1 MRHNSL
7 PPRRLLAIVGPGEDA
22 PAQAISD
29 AERMGE
35 LAARAGWV
43 VLCGGRN
50 AGVMAAAARGAARGR
65 GLSIGL
71 LPSED
76 ERDVAPEL
84 TVALATGLGEARNA
98 VLARSCHAMAV
109 CGMNAGTAS
118 EVALALKAGKPVVL
132 VRPERTA
139 EEFVRLLSA
148 DGVYVA
154 ADAEAALA
162 LLTTSS

>member
-1 MRHNSL
+1 
-7 PPRRLLAIVGPGEDA
+7 
-22 PAQAISD
+22 
-29 AERMGE
+29 
-35 LAARAGWV
+35 
-43 VLCGGRN
+43 
-50 AGVMAAAARGAARGR
+50 MAAAARGAARGG

-76 ERDVAPEL
+76 EHNVAPEL

-98 VLARSCHAMAV
+98 VLARSCHAMVV

-132 VRPERTA
+132 LRPERTT

-148 DGVYVA
+148 GEVNVA
-154 ADAEAALA
+154 ADAEAVLA
-162 LLTTSS
+162 LLTTNS

>member
-1 MRHNSL
+1 MSVR
-7 PPRRLLAIVGPGEDA
+7 PPRGLLAIAGPGEGA
-22 PAQAISD
+22 SEAAIAD
-29 AERMGE
+29 AERIGE
-35 LAARAGWV
+35 LAARAGWA

-50 AGVMAAAARGAARGR
+50 AGVMAAAARGAARGG

-76 ERDVAPEL
+76 DRDVAPDL

-98 VLARSCHAMAV
+98 VLARSCHAMVV

-118 EVALALKAGKPVVL
+118 EAALALKAGKPVVL
-132 VRPERTA
+132 VRPDRTA
-139 EEFVRLLSA
+139 EEFVRGLSA
-148 DGVYVA
+148 GGVYVA
-154 ADAEAALA
+154 ANPEAALA

>member
-1 MRHNSL
+1 MNAHPARG
-7 PPRRLLAIVGPGEDA
+7 LLAIAGPGEGA
-22 PAQAISD
+22 PEQAVAD
-29 AERMGE
+29 AERIGE

-50 AGVMAAAARGAARGR
+50 AGVMAAAARGAARGG

-98 VLARSCHAMAV
+98 VLARSCHAMVV

-132 VRPERTA
+132 VRPDGTA
-139 EEFVRLLSA
+139 EEFVRLLSTG
-148 DGVYVA
+148 GVYVA
-154 ADAEAALA
+154 ADAESALA